1 MHLCLNPIAKLEWI
15 RFDDEWV
22 VYNQASGD
30 TIVVDVLSAAG
41 LMALESQSFDWNDL
55 VTCVANDL
63 NFFELETLSNL
74 LKERLQSL
82 LAMSWVEKRR

>member
-22 VYNQASGD
+22 VYNQPSGE
-30 TIVVDVLSAAG
+30 TVVLDVLSAAG

-55 VTCVANDL
+55 VACVANDL
-63 NFFELETLSNL
+63 NLFELETLSNL
-74 LKERLQSL
+74 LKERFQSL
-82 LAMSWVEKRR
+82 LAMSWVEKRS